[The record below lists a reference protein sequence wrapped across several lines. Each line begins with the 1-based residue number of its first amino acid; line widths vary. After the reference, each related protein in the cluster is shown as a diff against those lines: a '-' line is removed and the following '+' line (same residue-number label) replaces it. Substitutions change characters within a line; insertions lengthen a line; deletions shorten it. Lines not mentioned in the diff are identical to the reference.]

1 MFLFSSQ
8 DVLLV
13 IFDRERGDFGGYRV
27 RSHRRVLIGEEG
39 CLEDEG
45 FVSVLGIRN
54 RDWRRFYLYPSAAAS
69 IYLSFLSPDMGDE
82 AKI

>member
-13 IFDRERGDFGGYRV
+13 IVNRERGNFGGYCV

-39 CLEDEG
+39 CLVDEG
-45 FVSVLGIRN
+45 FVGVLGIRN
-54 RDWRRFYLYPSAAAS
+54 RDW
-69 IYLSFLSPDMGDE
+69 
-82 AKI
+82 